1 MIFPISRYYDEPL
14 LPWIILNWKKTS
26 FTSLLHYDQGV
37 LIKHTWPGHDMF
49 LCAST
54 SHWIEKG
61 CSMTTD
67 CLTIFFLCP
76 EIRWNVFN
84 EPSSMRNW
92 LLKNAGLDSNT
103 FKTLVLFLGGALE
116 KYSNTFSTTKH
127 FEFVSISQHAR
138 KQHFH
143 VSKSMRSCWILC
155 NVLLS
160 IPGTLGMGSLEPIFI
175 HPNP

>member
-26 FTSLLHYDQGV
+26 FTSLLTYDQGV
-37 LIKHTWPGHDMF
+37 LIKHTWPSHNLF
-49 LCAST
+49 LYAST

-61 CSMTTD
+61 CSNVAWLQTVWPY
-67 CLTIFFLCP
+67 FFSVQ
-76 EIRWNVFN
+76 IRWNVFN
-84 EPSSMRNW
+84 KPSSMRNW

-116 KYSNTFSTTKH
+116 KYSNTFGTTKH

-143 VSKSMRSCWILC
+143 VSKSMCSCWMFCSPFQEL
-155 NVLLS
+155 
-160 IPGTLGMGSLEPIFI
+160 
-175 HPNP
+175 